1 MFSYRRV
8 RFNVGYGE
16 RHFLIHPTLRVC
28 VGYREESETQ
38 HKSNTCFSLH
48 QQLGLAFV
56 KQWHKKTQQT
66 SCDQQQDR
74 HLLWRW
80 SQTCPRG
87 QGQYRSAS
95 SLRHPEFP
103 AQTWVMSVETGRH
116 THRRMKET
124 EHTLSLGKLSSSPML
139 SSACKKASSGP
150 WWPVLEVSKEW
161 NVFFLILKCQTL
173 ISIILLS
180 VSATTSPLT
189 PLSSHPLNYSLL
201 QRQLT
206 IIFMLYLPTNFH
218 PVRITKDPQ
227 QARTGFTPDQS
238 TPDPHS
244 HSHLRSI

>member
-28 VGYREESETQ
+28 VGYREESEPQ

-161 NVFFLILKCQTL
+161 NDFFSHFEMPNFNFHNSALSFCHHFTTD
-173 ISIILLS
+173 SPLLS
-180 VSATTSPLT
+180 SFELFTTSKT
-189 PLSSHPLNYSLL
+189 IDNNIHFLSSNQFPPCQDH
-201 QRQLT
+201 
-206 IIFMLYLPTNFH
+206 
-218 PVRITKDPQ
+218 
-227 QARTGFTPDQS
+227 
-238 TPDPHS
+238 
-244 HSHLRSI
+244 